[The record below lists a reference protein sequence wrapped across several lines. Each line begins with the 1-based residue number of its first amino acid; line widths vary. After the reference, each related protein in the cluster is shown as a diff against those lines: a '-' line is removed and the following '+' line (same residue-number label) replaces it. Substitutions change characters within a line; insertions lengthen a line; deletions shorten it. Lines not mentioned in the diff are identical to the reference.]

1 MTELPNCHV
10 IPISAKVTA
19 GNLERSS
26 LVRLALS
33 GLGCINCAN
42 RVRNALLSCPS
53 VVDATVDLAAAQAD
67 VWYLPEHIGP
77 VGLTKVVSS
86 AGEGTHH
93 QYHAV
98 PARTLFPARLRQA

>member
-10 IPISAKVTA
+10 IPISKEVRA
-19 GNLERSS
+19 GDLEPYSM
-26 LVRLALS
+26 VRLALS

-53 VVDATVDLAAAQAD
+53 VVDAEVDLGAAQAD

-77 VGLTKVVSS
+77 LGLTKVVSL
-86 AGEGTHH
+86 AGKGTHH
-93 QYHAV
+93 QYRAV
-98 PARTLFPARLRQA
+98 PARTLFPARMRHA